1 MGFADRLAGI
11 EALDVVARRLSALA
25 DRFPVRAR
33 DALHGVWLGH
43 PLHPALAQFPVGAW
57 ISACTLDAAAAV
69 TPSRRD
75 REGLERAATILI
87 ASGLVSLPVAALPGF
102 MDWSRLRREHQR
114 IGLAHAGVN
123 ALAAACMGASL
134 ATRVRGR
141 RGRGLVWALGGVAL
155 SGVGATLGGHLAYRF
170 AAGADHAE
178 DVPHL
183 AAGAWTEI
191 GRLDELPQRR
201 PQLRSVGD
209 RRVVVVRRGDD
220 VNVLADTCSH
230 LSGPLSDG
238 MISELGGRDC
248 IVCPW
253 HGSTFDLESGRVVHG
268 PATAPAPVFGVRVVD
283 AVVSA
288 RAPNPVRPAR
298 ARPARSPRRGGL
310 SHRAARA
317 FLAPWKSAWT

>member
-11 EALDVVARRLSALA
+11 EALDAVARRLSALA
-25 DRFPVRAR
+25 DRIPARAR

-57 ISACTLDAAAAV
+57 ISACTLDVAAAV
-69 TPSRRD
+69 SPSPRD
-75 REGLERAATILI
+75 REGIERAATILI

-102 MDWSRLRREHQR
+102 MDWSRLRPEHQR

-123 ALAAACMGASL
+123 TLAAACMGASL
-134 ATRVRGR
+134 ATRRRGR
-141 RGRGLVWALGGVAL
+141 RGRGLMWALGGVAL
-155 SGVGATLGGHLAYRF
+155 GGVGAALGGHLAYRF

-178 DVPHL
+178 DVSHL
-183 AAGAWTEI
+183 AAGEWTEI

-201 PQLRSVGD
+201 PQPRSVGD
-209 RRVVVVRRGDD
+209 RRVVVVRRGDK

-268 PATAPAPVFGVRVVD
+268 PATAPAPVFGIRVVEG
-283 AVVSA
+283 VVSA
-288 RAPNPVRPAR
+288 LAPDPVRPTR
-298 ARPARSPRRGGL
+298 AHSSRNSHQLGL
-310 SHRAARA
+310 SHRAVRA
-317 FLAPWKSAWT
+317 FIAPWK